1 MPSDPFL
8 HYRRSYGQA
17 ARAATVI
24 APTMCVV
31 PLGTV
36 RSSPNCSK
44 AFAMTTQDR
53 ALNPWTKL
61 PISLRA
67 IISGLLIALAAAN
80 VWPLLLLNLG
90 VPLAAFAEAIFLAL
104 YLWWAGGGGPPRTTK
119 PPAPRRSGA
128 ADCRPRNGL
137 GALSPRSSSPP

>member
-1 MPSDPFL
+1 
-8 HYRRSYGQA
+8 
-17 ARAATVI
+17 
-24 APTMCVV
+24 
-31 PLGTV
+31 
-36 RSSPNCSK
+36 
-44 AFAMTTQDR
+44 MTTQDR

-104 YLWWAGGGGPPRTTK
+104 YLWWAGGGGPPRVGHRS
-119 PPAPRRSGA
+119 PEPGAGPRLHSDA
-128 ADCRPRNGL
+128 
-137 GALSPRSSSPP
+137 SSSGRVWLIPAVIT

>member
-1 MPSDPFL
+1 
-8 HYRRSYGQA
+8 
-17 ARAATVI
+17 
-24 APTMCVV
+24 MCVV

-137 GALSPRSSSPP
+137 GPLSRRLSSPHRFMLHLFAFASSSPFRCCPPCWFMFL